1 MLATLIAYLYVL
13 SFVKIKYKFVIVKY
27 FCGEHSAKNTTVN
40 SQCAEMLRGKTRLG
54 KHPDKENYITAMIG
68 ANTNTKS
75 NQMKSRRVFAI
86 VSITGLY

>member
-40 SQCAEMLRGKTRLG
+40 SHCVWKNPSGKTTRQGTL
-54 KHPDKENYITAMIG
+54 HYTEDL
-68 ANTNTKS
+68 
-75 NQMKSRRVFAI
+75 MKYKCKLKYRESK
-86 VSITGLY
+86 